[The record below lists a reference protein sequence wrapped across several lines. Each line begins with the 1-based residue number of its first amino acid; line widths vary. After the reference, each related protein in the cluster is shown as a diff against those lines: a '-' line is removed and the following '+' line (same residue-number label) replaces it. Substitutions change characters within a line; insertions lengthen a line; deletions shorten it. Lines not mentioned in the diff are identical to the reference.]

1 MQKASGASR
10 DEAQWLSSHVRL
22 FAMLQRNRS
31 TICPPLTAA
40 TRCAASLMRHGI
52 ERHLRSR
59 SSPHGQLRTGST
71 AARHSCSLLFTLND
85 TVSGTYRN
93 TVGTMS
99 YMYVLWTVASAHKC
113 EAPAL
118 WFDRLCVWTLGACL

>member
-1 MQKASGASR
+1 MLVVGCAP
-10 DEAQWLSSHVRL
+10 RL
-22 FAMLQRNRS
+22 RGDL
-31 TICPPLTAA
+31 
-40 TRCAASLMRHGI
+40 
-52 ERHLRSR
+52 
-59 SSPHGQLRTGST
+59 
-71 AARHSCSLLFTLND
+71 
-85 TVSGTYRN
+85 SGTYRT

>member
-1 MQKASGASR
+1 MGLVQLLLAR
-10 DEAQWLSSHVRL
+10 R
-22 FAMLQRNRS
+22 
-31 TICPPLTAA
+31 A
-40 TRCAASLMRHGI
+40 TKIAPALAHQ
-52 ERHLRSR
+52 HALY
-59 SSPHGQLRTGST
+59 RT
-71 AARHSCSLLFTLND
+71 
-85 TVSGTYRN
+85 